1 MYHIQKLTPK
11 EYFFKFIS
19 WAFLMVLA
27 MCVAYIAVDFFFALA
42 IAQEVVAPIADADAI
57 KQIITI
63 LGGTKGATAISVV
76 LAVFQIFIIVAKTSW
91 LDRYIGKYKFLI
103 ISGCSVIVCYVTLDI
118 TTDLNTLSILLHS
131 TVLTAIQVFANQA
144 YKQIVTDKGQK

>member
-1 MYHIQKLTPK
+1 MYQTKRLTGK
-11 EYFFKFIS
+11 EYFTKFVS
-19 WAFLMVLA
+19 WVFLMVLS
-27 MCVAYIAVDFFFALA
+27 MCAAYLMVDFFFALA
-42 IAQEVVAPIADADAI
+42 IAQDVAPVADADAI
-57 KQIITI
+57 KQIIEI

-103 ISGCSVIVCYVTLDI
+103 ISGCSVVVCYVTLDI